1 MKNSL
6 LMHIVRNP
14 DTGCWIWNGQI
25 SNSGYGRLM
34 LRDSRGGTSMQ
45 SAHQASY
52 TAFVGEVPDGMLV
65 RQTCRNRLCI
75 NPAHLE
81 LFRPAGKEQWAC
93 TGAAGKDRTSV

>member
-1 MKNSL
+1 MKDKL
-6 LMHIVRNP
+6 LINTVTNP
-14 DTGCWIWNGQI
+14 DTDCWIWTGQI

-34 LRDSRGGTSMQ
+34 LRDSRGGNSMQ

-52 TAFVGEVPDGMLV
+52 TAFIGAVPEGMLV
-65 RQTCRNRLCI
+65 RQTCHNRRCI

-93 TGAAGKDRTSV
+93 TSAPGKGQTSA